1 MSRGQLS
8 WGSII
13 LGGNCSSAIIWGQFS
28 KVGIL
33 QGAFVREVIVREAI
47 VQGAFIV
54 GGNCPGEIIWRQFS
68 LVGIL
73 RGGEGAGEG
82 ELSGR

>member
-1 MSRGQLS
+1 M
-8 WGSII
+8 
-13 LGGNCSSAIIWGQFS
+13 
-28 KVGIL
+28 GIL

-73 RGGEGAGEG
+73 RGGREQGEG